1 MSERKNIVCD
11 ACGRSHLEQRFH
23 LPPDLDLCVEC
34 AGQIKDG
41 NLPIPYMKKFIL
53 AARSLMKFTYAEEEV
68 PLADWYHAPVP
79 PNIGIQ
85 KPR

>member
-11 ACGRSHLEQRFH
+11 ACGQSHLEQRFH

-41 NLPIPYMKKFIL
+41 NLPIPYMKNFIL
-53 AARSLMKFTYAEEEV
+53 ELD
-68 PLADWYHAPVP
+68 L
-79 PNIGIQ
+79 
-85 KPR
+85 